1 MSRIIEVFDRL
12 KSAGAKAVDKA
23 MSRDREDQKSP
34 EQELQELVK
43 SKLGITKFVLVS
55 NREPYVH
62 FYSGDKVEFF
72 RYASGLTIALDS
84 IAQATKGLWVA
95 HGSGD
100 ADFEVT
106 DSKNCV
112 SVPPDDP
119 SYTLKR
125 INLTK
130 SQENGYYYGF
140 SNQVLWPLCHIAFV
154 RPKFD
159 AKNWEIY
166 QQVNRL
172 FAEAVVGE
180 VGQENALIFVQDY
193 HLALCTKFIKEL
205 NPNSITVLFWH
216 IPWPTPEIFRIC
228 PWKTEILEGLLSND
242 ILGFHLRYHAE
253 NFLKTVALEM
263 EAKIDYEKLAVI
275 RADKKCLVRSYP
287 ISVDFQRIDSQ
298 ARMKETSYRAN
309 EIRKRYRLREEIII
323 GLGVDRIDYTKGIP
337 ERLMALER
345 FFEIYPEYQKKVVF
359 IQIGVPS
366 RAQLEA
372 YQETIDLIENMIQRI
387 NWKYSDS
394 HWSPIIYVKEHQDF
408 KAIVPF
414 YKLADFCVVSSL
426 HDGMNLV
433 AKEYVASQ
441 VEGDGVL
448 ILSQFTGSARELEQA
463 LLINPYDTETF
474 AHTIKKAV
482 EMQAEEK
489 RARLQRL
496 REIVSEH
503 TIYHWAK
510 EITTDLARIKQGMQS
525 ETSTG

>member
-1 MSRIIEVFDRL
+1 MSKLTEAFDRL
-12 KSAGAKAVDKA
+12 KSAGVKAVDKTL
-23 MSRDREDQKSP
+23 SRDRVDQINP

-43 SKLGITKFVLVS
+43 NKLGVTRLVLVS

-62 FYSGDKVEFF
+62 FYSGDKIESF

-84 IAQATKGLWVA
+84 IARTTKGLWVA

-106 DSKNCV
+106 DPKNCV

-119 SYTLKR
+119 SYTLRR

-140 SNQVLWPLCHIAFV
+140 SNQVLWPLCHAAFV

-172 FAEAVVGE
+172 FAEAVIQE
-180 VGQENALIFVQDY
+180 VGQENALIFIQDY
-193 HLALCTKFIKEL
+193 HLALCAQYVKEI
-205 NPNSITVLFWH
+205 NPNLITVLFWH
-216 IPWPTPEIFRIC
+216 IPWPNPEIFRIC
-228 PWKTEILEGLLSND
+228 PWKIEILDGLLSND

-275 RADKKCLVRSYP
+275 RAEKKCLIRSYP
-287 ISVDFQRIDSQ
+287 ISVDFHRIDGQ
-298 ARMKETSYRAN
+298 ARAKDTSQRVS
-309 EIRKRYRLREEIII
+309 EIGKRYRLREDMIV

-366 RAQLEA
+366 RAQLEE
-372 YQETIDLIENMIQRI
+372 YQETIDLIENMVQRI

-448 ILSQFTGSARELEQA
+448 ILSQFTGSSRELEQA
-463 LLINPYDTETF
+463 LLINPYDTEAF
-474 AHTIKKAV
+474 AHILKKAV
-482 EMQAEEK
+482 EMSGEEK
-489 RARLQRL
+489 KARMHRL

-503 TIYHWAK
+503 TIYHWAQ
-510 EITTDLARIKQGMQS
+510 EIIADLARIRQGTVS
-525 ETSTG
+525 ETPSG